1 LNVHGVNYVRQS
13 EIHTAKQLV
22 PEPSA
27 TGAEMASENI
37 IFAKEVHRKFLS
49 ECKFCEP
56 RHSEIPYFLEDNS
69 EF

>member
-1 LNVHGVNYVRQS
+1 LNVHGVNYVKQS

-22 PEPSA
+22 PEPNA
-27 TGAEMASENI
+27 TEAEMVSEKV
-37 IFAKEVHRKFLS
+37 IFVKDVHRKFLS

-56 RHSEIPYFLEDNS
+56 RHSEIPYFLGDIN